1 MNMRIIRLISYL
13 IVTIFLTVACSHQRN
28 HFTQTENALNQLDN
42 SDFPDATASY
52 KNAINRIKVV
62 RDAEAIEKATTDLA
76 KTTLLAKDYTKA
88 IPLWE
93 KVIKNT
99 RANGFGIES
108 ALTNLALALYHTR
121 QYKRAENTLK
131 KAILGWEKLR
141 TDNSDLN
148 QVTLFEQQAHSYRL
162 LQKILVAQGRIEDA
176 LVIAE
181 TSRAQSLV
189 EQLIQ
194 QYNPDKPAQE
204 LTLQN
209 IRQTASNQKTTIV
222 LYSLVGDEV
231 RVLGTEENLPDTLYI
246 WVIQPNGKIHFQ
258 VKNLHRYNIDSL
270 RDLVNLTRNEVTQE
284 SSQKQAV
291 DIQLPGKTYLEKMYQ
306 LLIKPIEDFLPTDP
320 HARVTIV
327 PQDALFLI
335 PFPALKDLNGTYLIQ
350 NHTLMSSSSIQVMNL
365 FQKQVTPL
373 NTSKQ
378 SPLIIGNPI
387 MPTIPGI
394 PDALDELPG
403 TQIEAEA
410 IAKLFNTRALVLS
423 QASERQVLAKI
434 ATAPIVHFATHGLLN
449 IDSSLNVYGDV
460 IENNQLTARDNNVFV
475 NPGGVVIGKNVFIG
489 GVPAEK
495 ALSREKVMRVD
506 LAGALALA
514 STTGYDGFLTSRE
527 IAQLHLVANLVV
539 LSACDTGQG
548 RVTGDGVVG
557 LARSFMIAGAKTV
570 IVSLWVIPDAPT
582 AELMV
587 TFYQQFV
594 QHGDK
599 SRALREAMLKTQ
611 KRHPDPV
618 NWAAFTLIGTPF

>member
-1 MNMRIIRLISYL
+1 MRIIRLISYL

-42 SDFPDATASY
+42 GGFPSATAAY
-52 KNAINRIKVV
+52 KKALNQIKVV
-62 RDAEAIEKATTDLA
+62 RDAEATEKATTDLA

-99 RANGFGIES
+99 RANGFGIEP
-108 ALTNLALALYHTR
+108 AQTNLALALYHTH

-141 TDNSDLN
+141 MDNSDLN

-162 LQKILVAQGRIEDA
+162 LQKVLIAQGRVEDA

-194 QYNPDKPAQE
+194 QYNPNKPAQE

-209 IRQTASNQKTTIV
+209 IRQTAINQKTTII

-231 RVLGTEENLPDTLYI
+231 RVLGTEENLPDRIYI
-246 WVIQPNGKIHFQ
+246 WVIQPNGKIHLR

-284 SSQKQAV
+284 SNRKQKV
-291 DIQLPGKTYLEKMYQ
+291 DILLPGKTYLEKMYQ
-306 LLIKPIEDFLPTDP
+306 LLIKPIESILPTDP
-320 HARVTIV
+320 HARVTII
-327 PQDALFLI
+327 PQDALFLV
-335 PFPALKDLNGTYLIQ
+335 PFPALRDLNGAYLIQ
-350 NHTLMSSSSIQVMNL
+350 KHTLLNSPSIQVMNH
-365 FQKQVTPL
+365 FHKQNTPL
-373 NTSKQ
+373 DTSTQ

-387 MPTIPGI
+387 MPVIPGL
-394 PDALDELPG
+394 PDALEELPG

-423 QASERQVLAKI
+423 QASEQQVLAKI
-434 ATAPIVHFATHGLLN
+434 ATAPIVHFATHGLLD

-460 IENNQLTARDNNVFV
+460 IDNNQPTARDNNVFV

-489 GVPAEK
+489 GVPAEI
-495 ALSREKVMRVD
+495 ALSREKVMQVD

-548 RVTGDGVVG
+548 RITGDGVVG
-557 LARSFMIAGAKTV
+557 LARSFMIAGANTV
-570 IVSLWVIPDAPT
+570 IVSLWAIPDAPT

-587 TFYQQFV
+587 TFYQQLV
-594 QHGDK
+594 KHGDK
-599 SRALREAMLKTQ
+599 PRALREAMLKTQ
-611 KRHPDPV
+611 KDHPDPL
-618 NWAAFTLIGTPF
+618 NWGAFTLIGAPF